1 MSYCL
6 ILSGGSVKGF
16 GLLGGIQAIFE
27 RYDSN
32 EFTSFF
38 GTSIGSIICYLLC
51 IGYKPLEIIHN
62 INCNKILHKVRTD
75 IDILNALSEKGLVN
89 FEYIIEELELMTL
102 IKYDS
107 LFTFKTLY
115 EKLGKELCCITYNY
129 TLQKKEILH
138 YTTTP
143 DLPCLLGLQM
153 SSSLPFVFDK
163 FEYNDNLYLD
173 GGIADNFPIS
183 TAIEIFNKKNIIG
196 LCIKPSIGDTS
207 KDAMIHSFI
216 SNLLF
221 IPIVE
226 ISRSI
231 LEKYKGHEGII
242 NIYEILITH
251 SFIDFNIDISIIMEM
266 FSTGYNI
273 CSKI

>member
-1 MSYCL
+1 MTYCL

-32 EFTSFF
+32 KFTSFF

-231 LEKYKGHEGII
+231 LEKYKGNEGII

-273 CSKI
+273 CSKT